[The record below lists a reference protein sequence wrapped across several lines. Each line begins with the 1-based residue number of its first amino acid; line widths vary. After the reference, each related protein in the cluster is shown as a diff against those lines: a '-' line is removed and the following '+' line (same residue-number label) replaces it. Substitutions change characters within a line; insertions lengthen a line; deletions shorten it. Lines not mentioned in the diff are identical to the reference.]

1 MTDKISEYILKALYK
16 DEELEEDNKEIII
29 FNIKRL
35 IGEISKII
43 VIVIISL
50 ILNIFKEFLIVF
62 CINVLYKSFVGGA
75 HAKSNLQCLIFSILF
90 YILPALL
97 SKYVDLSRNIL
108 YVSLALVFIQSIYV
122 ILKIVPADT
131 ENVPILVKKTRIKMK
146 IFSFIS
152 LILIFFAAIF
162 VFFYNNEIL
171 KIIITTLF
179 FINFITYKIV
189 YRFFKCRYSYESSDL
204 KQYYNL

>member
-16 DEELEEDNKEIII
+16 NEKLDEDDQEVIL

-43 VIVIISL
+43 IIIIISL
-50 ILNIFKEFLIVF
+50 ILNVFKEFLIVF
-62 CINVLYKSFVGGA
+62 CINILYKTFVGGA
-75 HAKSNLQCLIFSILF
+75 HAKSNLQCLIYSTLF

-97 SKYVDLSRNIL
+97 SKYIELPRNIIYIGL
-108 YVSLALVFIQSIYV
+108 VLVFIQSIYV
-122 ILKIVPADT
+122 ILKIAPADT
-131 ENVPILVKKTRIKMK
+131 ENVPILIKKTRIKMK
-146 IFSFIS
+146 IFAFIS
-152 LILIFFAAIF
+152 LILIYSAVMF

-171 KIIITTLF
+171 KIIITTMF
-179 FINFITYKIV
+179 FINLITYKIV
-189 YRFFKCRYSYESSDL
+189 YRFFKCRYSYESLDL